1 MSDKKSAPKTKLQAL
16 LAKRKMSQKELY
28 NLIIEEN
35 DGEKVSLYILNEIIT
50 GKRRNYTINTAILIS
65 NALAVSIDD
74 IVD

>member
-1 MSDKKSAPKTKLQAL
+1 MSDKKSNPKTKLQAL
-16 LAKRKMSQKELY
+16 LAKRKMSQVELY